1 MIHSEYHHNTLE
13 EKLTN
18 IDKLYNKL
26 DALEH
31 FFKSDKDEQIFCDID
46 NKIDELKDKLE
57 EALNIYVNY
66 INN

>member
-1 MIHSEYHHNTLE
+1 MEHSEYHHNTLK

-46 NKIDELKDKLE
+46 NKIDELKDILE
-57 EALNIYVNY
+57 DALQTHINY
-66 INN
+66 